1 MRLGLFMMPL
11 HPPTR
16 DYHEMLEEDLEAVLH
31 ADRLGF
37 DDVWIGEHFSSMT
50 EPITSPL
57 MFMAKAIPLTKRVR
71 LCTGVL
77 NLPQQHPAVVAG
89 FAAMFDH
96 LAKGRFVMG
105 IGPGGLPSDF
115 ELFHLDDAMV
125 RGKMTLELIDIILK
139 IWTGEPPYRIEG
151 EYWQIR
157 QDEWYW
163 PELGFGFMPKPYQQ
177 PHPPIAVAGMSPYP
191 FFVKEAAR
199 RGWMAIS
206 ANFIP
211 AASVATH
218 WQRFSEGCAEAGV
231 EPDGERWHVARTV
244 LVTETDA
251 EAKAYLARPESAVRY
266 YFYYLSCLDEEGR
279 LRADHEGP
287 GAVQRRSAD
296 GRLGARQHR
305 DRGQPRDGDGE
316 AARGARAGRP
326 VRHAGA
332 DRPRLGRPGA
342 LEALHGADGQGG
354 HAGAPPSSSARRS
367 PPNSSSR
374 HPHTAGSMS

>member
-16 DYHEMLEEDLEAVLH
+16 DYHAMLEEDFEAVLH
-31 ADRLGF
+31 ADALGF

-96 LAKGRFVMG
+96 LSNGRFVMG

-115 ELFHLDDAMV
+115 ELFHLDDPMA
-125 RGKMTLELIDIILK
+125 RGKMTLESIETILK
-139 IWTGEPPYRIEG
+139 IWTTEPPYDIDG
-151 EYWQIR
+151 EFWKIR
-157 QDEWYW
+157 QGEWHW
-163 PELGFGFMPKPYQQ
+163 QELGLGHMPKPLQQ
-177 PHPPIAVAGMSPYP
+177 PHPPIAMAGMSPYP
-191 FFVKEAAR
+191 FFIKEAGR
-199 RGWMAIS
+199 RGWIALS

-218 WQRFSEGCAEAGV
+218 WQRFCEGCAEAGV
-231 EPDGERWHVARTV
+231 EPDGDRWHVARTV

-251 EAKAYLARPESAVRY
+251 EAEAYIAKPDTALRY
-266 YFYYLSCLDEEGR
+266 YFYYLSSLMKKAGVSQVLKGLDQFDDEQ
-279 LRADHEGP
+279 LTVDWAIDKI
-287 GAVQRRSAD
+287 VI
-296 GRLGARQHR
+296 
-305 DRGQPRDGDGE
+305 
-316 AARGARAGRP
+316 
-326 VRHAGA
+326 
-332 DRPRLGRPGA
+332 
-342 LEALHGADGQGG
+342 
-354 HAGAPPSSSARRS
+354 
-367 PPNSSSR
+367 
-374 HPHTAGSMS
+374 AGSPATVAEKLLELRHQIGPFGTIVLTGLDWDDKAMWKRSMELMAKEVMPKLRDASGAAIAAK